1 MKSIGTDSLKV
12 IIYFI
17 KFLGSDTN
25 LWEIHK
31 KNRSSLFWTRDSMDI
46 DKCVEKEG
54 L

>member
-17 KFLGSDTN
+17 KFLLIFGKFIKRTDPRFFG
-25 LWEIHK
+25 H
-31 KNRSSLFWTRDSMDI
+31 RDSMDI